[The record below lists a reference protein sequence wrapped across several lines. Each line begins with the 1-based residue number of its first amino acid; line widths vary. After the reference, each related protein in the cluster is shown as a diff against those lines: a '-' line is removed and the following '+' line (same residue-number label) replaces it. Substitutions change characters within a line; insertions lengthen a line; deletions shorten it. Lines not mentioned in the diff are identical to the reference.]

1 MPWQFQVPF
10 RFQFWTQDSP
20 NTLPI
25 IISHVSAKRWFYP
38 ISKRFWLLI
47 LQRVKR
53 FCCEKKNHF
62 ATVKMIFPRQL
73 CLQFESFIQ
82 YNSCKTKK
90 NSLLFFSQKLDT
102 NLDSTP
108 TASCAFAKFHHVFRS
123 LKKREKKI
131 VIYCTVS
138 LTWKIFLSL
147 SLEWH
152 WQNNEIIVIKILAQ
166 HSPKNFVN
174 WVLQLLTFPEVFCVS
189 RIDIQPLTHG
199 VQSIALTARL

>member
-1 MPWQFQVPF
+1 MNDKQMPWQFQVPF

-90 NSLLFFSQKLDT
+90 TAYFSLARNLTPIWTLHPRRAVLLLSFIMSFDPWKKGEKNSDLLYCQF
-102 NLDSTP
+102 NLENLFVT
-108 TASCAFAKFHHVFRS
+108 KFGM
-123 LKKREKKI
+123 
-131 VIYCTVS
+131 T
-138 LTWKIFLSL
+138 LTK
-147 SLEWH
+147 
-152 WQNNEIIVIKILAQ
+152 
-166 HSPKNFVN
+166 
-174 WVLQLLTFPEVFCVS
+174 
-189 RIDIQPLTHG
+189 
-199 VQSIALTARL
+199 